1 MLGEKYY
8 TVADVAEFTGMT
20 GRTIRNYLKD
30 GTLTGTKIG
39 VQWRFTE
46 EDIRRLFHKESFII
60 ETPTQ
65 HVRNFMAGTDE
76 DTNRLCLVFDLA
88 SCSEDEGI
96 SLKESLTE
104 KEPELNVSHEYFP
117 DTDVFRLCISGDTDS
132 VTNALSLIR
141 KKIAD

>member
-46 EDIRRLFHKESFII
+46 EDIKRLFHKESFVI

-65 HVRNFMAGTDE
+65 HVRNFMSGTDSSLE
-76 DTNRLCLVFDLA
+76 RLCSIIDLPGL
-88 SCSEDEGI
+88 SEDEGNELFD
-96 SLKESLTE
+96 SLNGRDEDLS
-104 KEPELNVSHEYFP
+104 VSREFFE
-117 DTDVFRLCISGDTDS
+117 DSGVFRICISGGTSS
-132 VTNALSLIR
+132 VESALKLIKR
-141 KKIAD
+141 KTS

>member
-1 MLGEKYY
+1 MLDEKYY

-65 HVRNFMAGTDE
+65 HVRNFMSGTAAIGDRMCSVIDLKDLDE
-76 DTNRLCLVFDLA
+76 
-88 SCSEDEGI
+88 EDGI
-96 SLKESLTE
+96 GLIDKIKD
-104 KEPELNVSHEYFP
+104 KEPELKISHEYFA
-117 DTDVFRLCISGDTDS
+117 DTSVFRICLSGETES
-132 VTNALSLIR
+132 VANALKLI
-141 KKIAD
+141 KK

>member
-1 MLGEKYY
+1 MLGEKDY

-46 EDIRRLFHKESFII
+46 EDIRRLFHKESFVI

-65 HVRNFMAGTDE
+65 HVRNFMSGTDASE
-76 DTNRLCLVFDLA
+76 DRMCSVIDLA
-88 SCSEDEGI
+88 DHDEETGLALEEKIRKKDEDI
-96 SLKESLTE
+96 KI
-104 KEPELNVSHEYFP
+104 SHEYFE
-117 DTDVFRLCISGDTDS
+117 DTSVFRLCLSGDPAS
-132 VTNALSLIR
+132 IAAALKLI
-141 KKIAD
+141 K

>member
-46 EDIRRLFHKESFII
+46 EDIRRLFHKESFVI

-65 HVRNFMAGTDE
+65 HVRNFISGTDAE
-76 DTNRLCLVFDLA
+76 KDRICSVIDLA
-88 SCSEDEGI
+88 DLDEESGKALYEDLQKKNPD
-96 SLKESLTE
+96 LKLSQ
-104 KEPELNVSHEYFP
+104 EYFD
-117 DTDVFRLCISGDTDS
+117 DTKVFRICLSGEADS
-132 VTNALSLIR
+132 VASALRLI
-141 KKIAD
+141 KKKTS

>member
-46 EDIRRLFHKESFII
+46 EDIKRLFHKESFVI

-65 HVRNFMAGTDE
+65 HVRNFMSGTDGSQE
-76 DTNRLCLVFDLA
+76 RLCSIIDLTDI
-88 SCSEDEGI
+88 SEEDGSALYDE
-96 SLKESLTE
+96 LKERDN
-104 KEPELNVSHEYFP
+104 ELKVSSEYFD
-117 DTDVFRLCISGDTDS
+117 DTKVFRICVSGETSS
-132 VTNALSLIR
+132 VENALKLIKR
-141 KKIAD
+141 KTS

>member
-46 EDIRRLFHKESFII
+46 EDIRRLFHKESFVI

-65 HVRNFMAGTDE
+65 HVRNFMS
-76 DTNRLCLVFDLA
+76 DTTTLDDRICSVIDLT
-88 SCSEDEGI
+88 G
-96 SLKESLTE
+96 LKEETGNALRE
-104 KEPELNVSHEYFP
+104 NLEDNYPDLKISHEFFE
-117 DTDVFRLCISGDTDS
+117 DSGVFRLCLSGDTEDIA
-132 VTNALSLIR
+132 NALKFI
-141 KKIAD
+141 KKETN